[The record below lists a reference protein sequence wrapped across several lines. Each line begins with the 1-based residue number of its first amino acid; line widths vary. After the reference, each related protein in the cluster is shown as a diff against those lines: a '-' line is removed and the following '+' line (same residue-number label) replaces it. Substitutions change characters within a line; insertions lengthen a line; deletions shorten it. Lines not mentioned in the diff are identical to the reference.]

1 MHPTPFSDLDTSMFT
16 GTETELGREWDK
28 KWCTELLRKSR
39 IWVKRKGEYR
49 WVESG

>member
-28 KWCTELLRKSR
+28 KLLRKSR